1 MSKEEKEVFPIT
13 VIIPTRPG
21 ESVVPA
27 AEAALRLDYPREL
40 LEILVVRGT
49 HPSCQRNLALRQAKG
64 ELIYFLDDDSLPEPN
79 VLQIGVK
86 YFHNSKVKIVGGPNL
101 CPPNAPR
108 LEKLFALTMGSWIAF
123 GPSRVR
129 YLRTGKPRTSSEKEL
144 ILCNMLVSRQ
154 TLLDHGGFDEALYP
168 NEENALMDD
177 ILKEGGNLIYDP
189 DFFVYRR
196 PRRTLGAFCRMLITY
211 GRGRAEQF
219 RLHPGPGSLLNFI
232 PPLFF
237 LFTVATPF
245 LPWWITAPVWGFYFL
260 TLLIQSW
267 ISGHGFKGISLL
279 PLLFLTHLC
288 YGLGFWLGL
297 FTSPRSLS
305 ENEVKEIKIEKI
317 L

>member
-27 AEAALRLDYPREL
+27 AEAALRLDYPQEL

-123 GPSRVR
+123 GPSRAR

-219 RLHPGPGSLLNFI
+219 RLHPGPGSLLNFLHLYRGN
-232 PPLFF
+232 PFPSLVDYCSSLGF
-237 LFTVATPF
+237 LF
-245 LPWWITAPVWGFYFL
+245 
-260 TLLIQSW
+260 SD
-267 ISGHGFKGISLL
+267 S
-279 PLLFLTHLC
+279 THSVLD
-288 YGLGFWLGL
+288 LRTWL
-297 FTSPRSLS
+297 
-305 ENEVKEIKIEKI
+305 
-317 L
+317 